1 MSLPSYEAFRQALVD
16 PALRA
21 QIGLVISDP
30 DAQSLAGNEEWAR
43 NYFDAWIA
51 MAPAASAAPAA
62 SEAPTEAFAATAP
75 AQPSSAAPA
84 QPFGAPAQP
93 YAATQPY
100 AAAPA
105 QPEQGQPLQGKE
117 PKKGLPGWA
126 LAVII
131 GGAALVLLGGVGIAA
146 LVISTLNNVQENAS
160 ASSQAEESTE
170 EPIPEETF
178 PEDFTE
184 PDDTTAEGEFPDFGL
199 DYTEAEGQAYLAV
212 AIPVYG
218 LEASEYM
225 DQDSINEIVLAGG
238 EAVCVSLETGASE
251 AELIESLAS
260 VGMTDADAQTLLDA
274 AKDNL
279 CD

>member
-1 MSLPSYEAFRQALVD
+1 LSLPSYEAFRQALVD

-62 SEAPTEAFAATAP
+62 SEAPTEAFAA
-75 AQPSSAAPA
+75 AAPA
-84 QPFGAPAQP
+84 QPFGSPAQP

-105 QPEQGQPLQGKE
+105 QPEQGQPLQGQA
-117 PKKGLPGWA
+117 PKKGLPGWV

-146 LVISTLNNVQENAS
+146 LVISTLNDVQENAS
-160 ASSQAEESTE
+160 ASSQAEEPTE
-170 EPIPEETF
+170 EPIPEETA
-178 PEDFTE
+178 PEDLTE

-225 DQDSINEIVLAGG
+225 DQDSIDEIVLAGG
-238 EAVCVSLETGASE
+238 EAVCVSLATGASE

>member
-1 MSLPSYEAFRQALVD
+1 MSLPSYDAFRQALVD

-62 SEAPTEAFAATAP
+62 SEAPTEAFAA
-75 AQPSSAAPA
+75 AAPA
-84 QPFGAPAQP
+84 QPFGAPAEP

-105 QPEQGQPLQGKE
+105 QPQQGQPLQGAK

-146 LVISTLNNVQENAS
+146 LVISTLNDVQDNAS
-160 ASSQAEESTE
+160 ASSQAAEPTE
-170 EPIPEETF
+170 EPIPEETA
-178 PEDFTE
+178 PEDGLDELETPL
-184 PDDTTAEGEFPDFGL
+184 PDFENEWVPEYSEADAAAYTAEVAPVFGFV
-199 DYTEAEGQAYLAV
+199 E
-212 AIPVYG
+212 
-218 LEASEYM
+218 SEYM
-225 DQDSINEIVLAGG
+225 DAQMIQDVVIPAGESICVALTAGYTEEQLAAPMVGDMLSEEDVQVLMD
-238 EAVCVSLETGASE
+238 ASR
-251 AELIESLAS
+251 
-260 VGMTDADAQTLLDA
+260 TY
-274 AKDNL
+274 L
-279 CD
+279 CG